1 MIIQAD
7 GHAGGWTLGESEP
20 KEKRGGIL
28 DKRRG
33 NKAKQ
38 KKKNTKLSMER
49 MEDQELMTTIESRD
63 FQILSLTQP
72 SNPPATKIS

>member
-1 MIIQAD
+1 MRGVGRWESRNQKKKEVVY
-7 GHAGGWTLGESEP
+7 WTSE
-20 KEKRGGIL
+20 EET
-28 DKRRG
+28 
-33 NKAKQ
+33 KQ
-38 KKKNTKLSMER
+38 SKKKNTKLSMER